1 MRWRQDRRPHEI
13 QGAPGR
19 RHCAPTA
26 SAVYSATV
34 ITIAETL
41 PFRRKAETLL
51 STEERESLIAYL
63 AEHPA
68 AGVIIQGTGGI
79 RKLRWAADGRGK
91 RGGVRVIYFV
101 CGEDMPLY
109 LLALFAKNEKADL
122 SMAER
127 LQLRILADELKAHW
141 SNRHGKPIH

>member
-1 MRWRQDRRPHEI
+1 MSEG
-13 QGAPGR
+13 GAD
-19 RHCAPTA
+19 HSAPE
-26 SAVYSATV
+26 SAVYSASV
-34 ITIAETL
+34 ITVAETL

-51 STEERESLIAYL
+51 TTEERESLIAYL

-79 RKLRWAADGRGK
+79 RKLRWAAEGRGK

-101 CGEDMPLY
+101 GGQEMPLY

-122 SMAER
+122 SMTER
-127 LQLRILADELKAHW
+127 RQLRILVDQLKAHW
-141 SNRHGKPIH
+141 SNRHGKRFH